1 MLRLRDVSSTR
12 KHRDKPNFLSF
23 SLPAPEHHQ
32 TAATMTEAEALEK
45 KQHKSSNQNG
55 DVLPEATR
63 EDVFDHTYKEKE
75 GPKPGTIIVWKN
87 VILMTAL
94 HIGALYAIS
103 LIPSASPLTLLW
115 CKYKK
120 ILPVTAFFFI
130 FFFQIYFSVSGNT
143 YIFSLSHICYVSSP
157 AHSLTTGACINLC
170 MILPVAWVLWD

>member
-1 MLRLRDVSSTR
+1 MCLGRDVSSTR

-45 KQHKSSNQNG
+45 KQRKSNNQNG

-63 EDVFDHTYKEKE
+63 EDVFDHTYKEKA

-87 VILMTAL
+87 VILMTVL
-94 HIGALYAIS
+94 HIGALYAVS

-120 ILPVTAFFFI
+120 ILPVTAFLLFFLFFFI
-130 FFFQIYFSVSGNT
+130 SLLVELHTVFVFFYLITSVMSAARPT
-143 YIFSLSHICYVSSP
+143 LSPLVH
-157 AHSLTTGACINLC
+157 A
-170 MILPVAWVLWD
+170 